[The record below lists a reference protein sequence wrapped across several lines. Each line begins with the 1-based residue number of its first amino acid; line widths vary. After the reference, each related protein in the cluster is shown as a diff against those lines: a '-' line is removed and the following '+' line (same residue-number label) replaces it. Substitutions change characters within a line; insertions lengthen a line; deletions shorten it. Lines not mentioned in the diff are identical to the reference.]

1 MEKVTKYV
9 LDHGVVTLIDVFGSD
24 ERILEAARV
33 SYRKGT
39 KQTSTD
45 EQLLRYLLRK
55 HHASPFEMCEVIFY
69 LKLPIFVARQLVRH
83 RTASLNEVSG
93 RYSELPNEMYLP
105 TTSELGPQ
113 STNNK
118 QGRGEVLTTEDGT
131 NAFLAQGDIDDTNA
145 GAYKAYEKF
154 LKMGISKEISRIV
167 LPVAT
172 YTEMYWKMDLRN
184 FMGFLK
190 LRLDPHAQYEI
201 RVFAEAM
208 YELISPHFPM
218 TVRAFNDY
226 ILNAKTFSTMELEI
240 LGKYL
245 NYEEISQSAKPSSMS
260 AREWTEFLTTIQ
272 QLTTIVVK

>member
-93 RYSELPNEMYLP
+93 RYSELPNELYLP
-105 TTSELGPQ
+105 TTREVGPQ
-113 STNNK
+113 STNTK
-118 QGRGEVLTTEDGT
+118 QGRGEVQYGLGVTRQQCDDQTFTLATIGRIECRVSRTT
-131 NAFLAQGDIDDTNA
+131 
-145 GAYKAYEKF
+145 
-154 LKMGISKEISRIV
+154 
-167 LPVAT
+167 
-172 YTEMYWKMDLRN
+172 
-184 FMGFLK
+184 
-190 LRLDPHAQYEI
+190 
-201 RVFAEAM
+201 
-208 YELISPHFPM
+208 
-218 TVRAFNDY
+218 
-226 ILNAKTFSTMELEI
+226 
-240 LGKYL
+240 
-245 NYEEISQSAKPSSMS
+245 
-260 AREWTEFLTTIQ
+260 
-272 QLTTIVVK
+272 